1 MKEVSLISPAKVG
14 GERRRAGA
22 TVLVDAATLAQLIA
36 AGAVRADADHDHDAT
51 PSVRTEAQVLAF
63 TQAEFDAAVQ
73 AAAAALAGQ
82 AFDGALGKLE
92 AEAREIAAA
101 AEVVEAEKAALLA
114 RAIEAEAQRDML
126 QDRVLELQ
134 GQLSAATAAAGQAV
148 AADGRRPA
156 TSGAAALDQPDT
168 PEPSETAAKTA
179 PKKGAAA
186 KTKG

>member
-73 AAAAALAGQ
+73 AAAASRQ

-148 AADGRRPA
+148 AADGQLPA
-156 TSGAAALDQPDT
+156 TGGAAALDQPDT
-168 PEPSETAAKTA
+168 REPSETAAKTA

>member
-51 PSVRTEAQVLAF
+51 PSVLTEAQVLAF
-63 TQAEFDAAVQ
+63 TQ
-73 AAAAALAGQ
+73 
-82 AFDGALGKLE
+82 
-92 AEAREIAAA
+92 

-148 AADGRRPA
+148 AADGRHPA
-156 TSGAAALDQPDT
+156 SSGAAALDQPDT

>member
-1 MKEVSLISPAKVG
+1 MPRL
-14 GERRRAGA
+14 R
-22 TVLVDAATLAQLIA
+22 
-36 AGAVRADADHDHDAT
+36 
-51 PSVRTEAQVLAF
+51 
-63 TQAEFDAAVQ
+63 
-73 AAAAALAGQ
+73 
-82 AFDGALGKLE
+82 LGKLE

-148 AADGRRPA
+148 AADGQHPA
-156 TSGAAALDQPDT
+156 TGGAAALDQPDT